1 VQCAVLA
8 GGLGTRLGER
18 TSSIPKVMVPVSGE
32 PFVYHQLVLLVAQ
45 GFTSVVLCI
54 GHLGDQVRG
63 FVGDGSRWDIE
74 VKYADEGEN
83 LRGTGGAL
91 RLAADDGLLDE
102 RFAVLYGDSYLPIDV
117 TPVWTAALES
127 PRPALMTVCPI
138 VDAVERPNAIYE
150 DGLVVL
156 YRKGEPTSRMHHV
169 DYGLSVLERSVV
181 TELVDENEPVDL
193 ADVFHTLSTRGLL
206 AGFEVTERFYEIGS
220 PTGLDDLER
229 FFGDRRRAQPF
240 GPLRMPE

>member
-1 VQCAVLA
+1 
-8 GGLGTRLGER
+8 
-18 TSSIPKVMVPVSGE
+18 MVPVSGE
-32 PFVYHQLVLLVAQ
+32 PFVQHQLTLLVAQ

-54 GHLGDQVRG
+54 GHLGSQVRD
-63 FVGDGSRWDIE
+63 FVGDGSRWGIGVE
-74 VKYADEGEN
+74 YADEGED

-102 RFAVLYGDSYLPIDV
+102 RFAVVYGDSYLPIDV

-138 VDAVERPNAIYE
+138 ADAVERPNVIYE

-156 YRKGEPTSRMHHV
+156 YQKGAPTSRMHHL
-169 DYGLSVLERSVV
+169 DYGLSVLERSIV
-181 TELVDENEPVDL
+181 TELAGGSEPVDL

-206 AGFEVTERFYEIGS
+206 AGFEVTEHFYEIGS
-220 PTGLDDLER
+220 PTGLVNLVRFLE
-229 FFGDRRRAQPF
+229 DPRRAQPF